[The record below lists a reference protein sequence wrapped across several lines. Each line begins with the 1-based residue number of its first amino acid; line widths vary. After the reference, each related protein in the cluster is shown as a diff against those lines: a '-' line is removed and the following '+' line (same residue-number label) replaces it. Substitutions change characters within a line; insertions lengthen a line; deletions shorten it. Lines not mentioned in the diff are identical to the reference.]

1 MAMTARTGIDGS
13 KTLGFEEYVRSRQDS
28 LLRSARRLVPDPVDA
43 QDLVQTALCR
53 TFPLWE
59 QIADKRLADAYMR
72 RVMINTRTEWWRARK
87 LEEVLTDALPECGI
101 DDGAEQ
107 RADRAMLLGALA
119 ALTPKQRQVVV
130 LRHWK
135 QMSTEE
141 TARALGM
148 STGTVKSTLHRALAR
163 MREQLEQNAHVPA
176 QVHRETRP
184 RSEPARTKEGACAA

>member
-1 MAMTARTGIDGS
+1 MATAASTAIDDIE
-13 KTLGFEEYVRSRQDS
+13 TLDFEEYVRSRQDS
-28 LLRSARRLVPDPVDA
+28 LLRSARRLVPDPIDA

-53 TFPLWE
+53 TFPRWE
-59 QIADKRLADAYMR
+59 RIADKGLADAYMR

-87 LEEVLTDALPECGI
+87 LEEVPTETLPDSSI

-107 RADRAMLLGALA
+107 RADRAMLLSALA
-119 ALTPKQRQVVV
+119 TLAPKQRQVVV
-130 LRHWK
+130 LRHWR

-163 MREQLEQNAHVPA
+163 LREELEQSNACIPT
-176 QVHRETRP
+176 QRRRSREAASTRE
-184 RSEPARTKEGACAA
+184 STCAVAA